1 MKHTAML
8 MLASAIA
15 LGIATLQSSCSKT
28 AAAAS
33 AEHKTAP
40 ENGAQFKKGEGLSLT
55 DEMKKAIV
63 LQIADVGEEKVAS
76 AFTVN
81 LSAMKPNEAG
91 GWLAPR
97 QAAQVKA
104 GEEVEL
110 QAEGNA
116 PAIKGMVQRVEQ
128 PPFGALGDYEITI
141 TTTQPLTIGA
151 RLKAT
156 FHAPA
161 GDAVAAIPRS
171 ALLKTAEGIFV
182 YAVNGSFYVRT
193 PVKTGA
199 MNDALVEITDGL
211 YSGDQIVTT
220 PVMSLWLAEL
230 QVLRGG
236 KACTCG
242 H

>member
-1 MKHTAML
+1 MKHPSFL
-8 MLASAIA
+8 ILAGATA
-15 LGIATLQSSCSKT
+15 LGIATLNTSCNN
-28 AAAAS
+28 AGAAAS
-33 AEHKTAP
+33 AGHEAAP

-55 DEMKKAIV
+55 DEMKNAIA

-76 AFTVN
+76 AITVN
-81 LSAMKPNEAG
+81 LSAMKVNEAS
-91 GWLAPR
+91 GWLAPQ
-97 QAAQVKA
+97 QAAQVKPGA
-104 GEEVEL
+104 EVDL
-110 QAEGNA
+110 QPDGNA
-116 PAIKGMVQRVEQ
+116 PALKGTVQRVEQ
-128 PPFGALGDYEITI
+128 MPFGTLGDYEITI
-141 TTTQPLTIGA
+141 ATAQPLTIGS

-156 FHAPA
+156 FQAPA
-161 GDAVAAIPRS
+161 GDAVPVIPRS
-171 ALLKTAEGIFV
+171 ALLKTAEGNFV
-182 YAVNGSFYVRT
+182 YAVNGAFYVRT

-199 MNDALVEITDGL
+199 MNYAQVEITDGL